1 MKLFRDKVLPD
12 GQISENELD
21 GIDSDC
27 LKLMEEDVQFA
38 DSSPMPE
45 VSDLYV
51 DVYSDYPLSMMK
63 RGTNMSI

>member
-1 MKLFRDKVLPD
+1 
-12 GQISENELD
+12 
-21 GIDSDC
+21 
-27 LKLMEEDVQFA
+27 MEEAVQFA